1 MDGRTDRWGPP
12 TGSPLPPQPEAGAML
27 RTMRLARGWRTLLPG
42 PATAGGAR
50 ADRWLLAITV
60 VLVGL
65 GIVMIYSAIAI
76 RAQERFGDPT
86 FFLKKQAIWAALGLL
101 AMVWAVTWD
110 LKRFQR
116 ATPMLFLVSLLLLL
130 LVLVPGI
137 GIKINGA
144 RRWLRLFGL
153 SFQPAELAKLADSV
167 EIARNEKTVKTQK
180 AANLSR
186 LRQDLQ
192 RLDGE
197 LKKAIAQLPE
207 KKEIPELLSSISSK
221 AQQSGLD
228 VLLFR
233 PRPESYQEF
242 YAEVPVDI
250 TVKGNFHNTVNFFD
264 DVGRMDRLVNIDNIG
279 FKNPTVSGDS
289 VVLETT
295 SVATAFRFLDEA
307 ERKKVAEEKAKAA
320 KTKK

>member
-1 MDGRTDRWGPP
+1 MNQILDAILER
-12 TGSPLPPQPEAGAML
+12 S
-27 RTMRLARGWRTLLPG
+27 
-42 PATAGGAR
+42 TAQKV
-50 ADRWLLAITV
+50 AI
-60 VLVGL
+60 L
-65 GIVMIYSAIAI
+65 GVSVILI
-76 RAQERFGDPT
+76 
-86 FFLKKQAIWAALGLL
+86 AALYYS
-101 AMVWAVTWD
+101 
-110 LKRFQR
+110 F
-116 ATPMLFLVSLLLLL
+116 LFSPKADEV
-130 LVLVPGI
+130 
-137 GIKINGA
+137 
-144 RRWLRLFGL
+144 
-153 SFQPAELAKLADSV
+153 AKLADSV

-264 DVGRMDRLVNIDNIG
+264 DVGRMDRVVNIDNIG

>member
-1 MDGRTDRWGPP
+1 MNQILDAILERSTA
-12 TGSPLPPQPEAGAML
+12 QKIAML
-27 RTMRLARGWRTLLPG
+27 AVTVILMIALYYSFLFG
-42 PATAGGAR
+42 PR
-50 ADRWLLAITV
+50 AD
-60 VLVGL
+60 
-65 GIVMIYSAIAI
+65 
-76 RAQERFGDPT
+76 
-86 FFLKKQAIWAALGLL
+86 
-101 AMVWAVTWD
+101 
-110 LKRFQR
+110 
-116 ATPMLFLVSLLLLL
+116 
-130 LVLVPGI
+130 
-137 GIKINGA
+137 
-144 RRWLRLFGL
+144 
-153 SFQPAELAKLADSV
+153 ELAKLADSV

-192 RLDGE
+192 RLDAE
-197 LKKAIAQLPE
+197 LRKAVAQLPE
-207 KKEIPELLSSISSK
+207 KREIPELLSSISSK

-233 PRPESYQEF
+233 PRAESYQEF

-250 TVKGNFHNTVNFFD
+250 TVKGNFYNTVNFFD
-264 DVGRMDRLVNIDNIG
+264 EVGRMDRLVNIDNIG
-279 FKNPTVSGDS
+279 FKNPTISGDN

>member
-1 MDGRTDRWGPP
+1 LNQILDAILER
-12 TGSPLPPQPEAGAML
+12 S
-27 RTMRLARGWRTLLPG
+27 
-42 PATAGGAR
+42 TAQK
-50 ADRWLLAITV
+50 
-60 VLVGL
+60 
-65 GIVMIYSAIAI
+65 IAI
-76 RAQERFGDPT
+76 LGVSVI
-86 FFLKKQAIWAALGLL
+86 LIAALYYS
-101 AMVWAVTWD
+101 
-110 LKRFQR
+110 F
-116 ATPMLFLVSLLLLL
+116 LFS
-130 LVLVPGI
+130 P
-137 GIKINGA
+137 KA
-144 RRWLRLFGL
+144 D
-153 SFQPAELAKLADSV
+153 ELAKLADSV

-192 RLDGE
+192 RLDAE

>member
-1 MDGRTDRWGPP
+1 MNQILDAILER
-12 TGSPLPPQPEAGAML
+12 S
-27 RTMRLARGWRTLLPG
+27 
-42 PATAGGAR
+42 TAQK
-50 ADRWLLAITV
+50 
-60 VLVGL
+60 
-65 GIVMIYSAIAI
+65 IAI
-76 RAQERFGDPT
+76 LVVAVILMVALYYS
-86 FFLKKQAIWAALGLL
+86 FLFAPKADE
-101 AMVWAVTWD
+101 V
-110 LKRFQR
+110 
-116 ATPMLFLVSLLLLL
+116 
-130 LVLVPGI
+130 
-137 GIKINGA
+137 
-144 RRWLRLFGL
+144 
-153 SFQPAELAKLADSV
+153 AKLADSV

-192 RLDGE
+192 RLDAE

-233 PRPESYQEF
+233 PRAESYQEF

-250 TVKGNFHNTVNFFD
+250 TVKGNFHNTVSFFD
-264 DVGRMDRLVNIDNIG
+264 EVGRMDRLVNIDNIG

-295 SVATAFRFLDEA
+295 SVATAFRFLDDA
-307 ERKKVAEEKAKAA
+307 ERKKIAEEKAKAA